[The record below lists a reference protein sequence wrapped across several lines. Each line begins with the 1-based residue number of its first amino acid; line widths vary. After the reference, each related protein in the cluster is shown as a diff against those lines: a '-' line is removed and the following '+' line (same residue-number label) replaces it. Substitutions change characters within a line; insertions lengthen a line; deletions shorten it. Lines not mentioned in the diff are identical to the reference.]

1 MSLPQSRLVE
11 KMRDVVIDTERLIQL
26 TKYANYLRF
35 DLKSL

>member
-1 MSLPQSRLVE
+1 MSLPQSQLLG